1 MTVYSYHF
9 ELENG
14 VMTTLKRLSIL
25 SSIFNVIAVTLKL
38 VYELNETKI
47 VTRKI
52 RNNSNLIQSIAAI

>member
-25 SSIFNVIAVTLKL
+25 SLIFNVIAVTLKL